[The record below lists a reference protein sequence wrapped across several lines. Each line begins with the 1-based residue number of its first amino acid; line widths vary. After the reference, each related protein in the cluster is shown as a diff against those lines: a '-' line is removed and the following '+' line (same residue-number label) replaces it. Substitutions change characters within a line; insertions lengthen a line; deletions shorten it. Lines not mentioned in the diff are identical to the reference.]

1 MTAAQCRAARGLL
14 DWTQAELAR
23 RLSMS
28 VVTVRAFEKGGE
40 MRASNLKLL
49 KLIFEEAGVIFIHA
63 NEAGDGVR
71 WAKPQ
76 PSE

>member
-1 MTAAQCRAARGLL
+1 CASENFDAFMELSFSQIRDHKWKIPVLNGLIY
-14 DWTQAELAR
+14 WEH
-23 RLSMS
+23 
-28 VVTVRAFEKGGE
+28 VK